1 MAYRHNESM
10 LAESQINILTDTY
23 WRLYDAWFV
32 REELQQVFL
41 ERGESQYWIY
51 KVLVKCQGQ
60 ILEDGRDGYR
70 AEMLY
75 NQNRDLYDHLQ
86 KHCFFVKKKE
96 QFIQHDCTLD
106 IMMIIQ

>member
-1 MAYRHNESM
+1 M

-86 KHCFFVKKKE
+86 KHCFFVKKKRTVHTARLHSRYNDDYSIE
-96 QFIQHDCTLD
+96 FVVRR
-106 IMMIIQ
+106 